1 MSDAFTQTRLGNSV
15 IFPGGTLVQADGSNQ
30 VQPNTRLLIEVNLA
44 ELSRHLSPQELGAS
58 GPWVFLVETTVEDTD
73 WPPFPPLP
81 TGVVRVCPL
90 KLRFTLG
97 SGGAVHQ
104 LECDAHPHAAIQIPT
119 ATCRVE
125 LFWDPLPPI
134 LLPGAPPPPLP
145 LVYQIPNQVRVQAT
159 IQRANVVPTAHRS
172 MLLTLDQTAG
182 FTWVWGRVPRFAR
195 DFQVLCFDTSIA
207 GVPQG
212 GNLFLAGWPP
222 VGTSFDF
229 FTSDAAAATFL
240 ATWSGPQLLTALTN
254 GVRLP
259 IPAMADNWELGYRGP
274 VLNVIVLDFGVGF

>member
-30 VQPNTRLLIEVNLA
+30 VLSTTRLLLEVNLA
-44 ELSRHLSPQELGAS
+44 ELARHLSPQELGSAGS
-58 GPWVFLVETTVEDTD
+58 WVFLVETTIEDRD

-81 TGVVRVCPL
+81 TGSIRVCPL
-90 KLRFTLG
+90 KLRFTMG

-134 LLPGAPPPPLP
+134 LFPGPPPPAIP
-145 LVYQIPNQVRVQAT
+145 LVYQIPDQVRVQAT
-159 IQRANVVPTAHRS
+159 IQRANVIPIAHRS

-182 FTWVWGRVPRFAR
+182 VGFSFGKVPRFAR
-195 DFQVLCFDTSIA
+195 DFQLVSFDTSIL

-212 GNLFLAGWPP
+212 GNVYLAGWIP
-222 VGTSFDF
+222 VGSQFDF
-229 FTSDAAAATFL
+229 FTGDVAAATFL
-240 ATWSGPQLLTALTN
+240 ATWSGPQLLTALVN

-259 IPAMADNWELGYRGP
+259 VPAMAENWEFAYRAP
-274 VLNVIVLDFGVGF
+274 ALNVIVADFGVAF